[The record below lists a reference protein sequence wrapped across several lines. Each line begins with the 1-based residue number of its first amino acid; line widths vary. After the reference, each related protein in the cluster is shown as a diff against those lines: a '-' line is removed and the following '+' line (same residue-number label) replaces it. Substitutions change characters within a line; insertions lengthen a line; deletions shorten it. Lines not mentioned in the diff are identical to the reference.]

1 MHKMFPYWLADFK
14 KYIILYLNI
23 TFLET
28 ENGDLKLFADLA
40 VKAMSLI
47 VFIKIEVQF

>member
-1 MHKMFPYWLADFK
+1 
-14 KYIILYLNI
+14 
-23 TFLET
+23 LET

-47 VFIKIEVQF
+47 VFIKKIEVQFENLKIVYI